1 MSISTPFIHR
11 PVATTLLTIAVALS
25 GIIAYQLL
33 PVSPLPQVD
42 FPTINVSASLP
53 GGSPQVMAA
62 SVATPL
68 EKMFTRIAG
77 VTEMTSN
84 SSTGS
89 ANVTLQFD
97 LSRDINA
104 AARDVQAAI
113 NAAAPNLPANL
124 PINPTYRK
132 INPADAP
139 IMIMSMQSD
148 VVPRSQLY
156 DIASSVFAQKLAQ
169 VPGVGQVQ
177 VGGSSLPAVRVEL
190 NPQPVSDYNI
200 GMDAIGSFLAGANA
214 NTAKG
219 ELSTANMTIPLSTTD
234 QLLEAKDYKNLVVIY
249 RNNSPVRLSDLG
261 NVIDSVEDVR
271 NIGLANGKPS
281 VLGAIS
287 GAVAGLVA
295 ITPASGFV
303 GPMSALAIGMI
314 AGVVCYLMVSAVKA
328 KFKYD
333 DALDAFGVH
342 AAGGTVGALLTG
354 IFATS
359 AVNPIFKDSRGNT
372 LAVGL
377 VDGNWHQ
384 ILDQLAGVVIAWV
397 LAIVGSLIILKIVDW
412 LIGLRVPRDQEVQGL
427 DLSLHGEEGY
437 ALEP

>member
-1 MSISTPFIHR
+1 MSRSRLEFAGGTGVSISTPFIHR

-53 GGSPQVMAA
+53 GGSPEVMAA

-124 PINPTYRK
+124 PINPRYRK

-148 VVPRSQLY
+148 VVPRSELY

-169 VPGVGQVQ
+169 VEGVGQVQ

-200 GMDAIGSFLAGANA
+200 GMDAIGKFSF
-214 NTAKG
+214 
-219 ELSTANMTIPLSTTD
+219 
-234 QLLEAKDYKNLVVIY
+234 
-249 RNNSPVRLSDLG
+249 
-261 NVIDSVEDVR
+261 
-271 NIGLANGKPS
+271 
-281 VLGAIS
+281 
-287 GAVAGLVA
+287 
-295 ITPASGFV
+295 
-303 GPMSALAIGMI
+303 
-314 AGVVCYLMVSAVKA
+314 
-328 KFKYD
+328 
-333 DALDAFGVH
+333 
-342 AAGGTVGALLTG
+342 GG
-354 IFATS
+354 
-359 AVNPIFKDSRGNT
+359 
-372 LAVGL
+372 
-377 VDGNWHQ
+377 Q
-384 ILDQLAGVVIAWV
+384 CQ
-397 LAIVGSLIILKIVDW
+397 
-412 LIGLRVPRDQEVQGL
+412 
-427 DLSLHGEEGY
+427 HGERRTLDEGT
-437 ALEP
+437 